1 MLRRGGASCCYHLG
15 MARRGSSGPKGTD
28 ARWLRERKPA
38 LLAVIRTREGG
49 MAGWRRP
56 GVACGARGADGDEE
70 VQASCCY
77 HAAEPEEEVQWS
89 ACSDNPCKR
98 STEAG
103 VVTCGTSGACGV
115 FTHTS

>member
-1 MLRRGGASCCYHLG
+1 
-15 MARRGSSGPKGTD
+15 
-28 ARWLRERKPA
+28 
-38 LLAVIRTREGG
+38 

-56 GVACGARGADGDEE
+56 GVACGARSVDGDEE

-115 FTHTS
+115 FTHTSPRPHGANEADETPVQRRRAGEGVPRGGANL